1 MLALPD
7 DARLT
12 PVVRFGKSYLKLECL
27 QPVGSF
33 KIRGALTKRSELLPA
48 ARSSGVVSYSSGNHG
63 WAVAHVARR
72 LGVSATIVVP
82 SDAPAT
88 KLLAIARE
96 QAEIVSV
103 AAHSDE
109 RRLAA
114 EALARETGK
123 ALIPPYDDRAVI
135 IGQGTVGFE
144 LLQQLKDMT
153 SVVVPVGGGGLISGV
168 AAALKAARPAVQVVG
183 VEPEY
188 AADARESFL
197 SGHLVHWGP
206 ERVGRTFADGVRT
219 QSLGELGYEHVS
231 RLVDDMVAVSE
242 QEIESALV
250 ALLES
255 RLIVEPAGA
264 LSLAAI
270 ETGKVAAPGAV
281 AVISG
286 GNASTELLGSLVER
300 VARAQASGAKGIVTD
315 QHQRPRLT
323 K

>member
-1 MLALPD
+1 MPW
-7 DARLT
+7 T

-206 ERVGRTFADGVRT
+206 ERVARD
-219 QSLGELGYEHVS
+219 L
-231 RLVDDMVAVSE
+231 D
-242 QEIESALV
+242 
-250 ALLES
+250 
-255 RLIVEPAGA
+255 PAGLITA
-264 LSLAAI
+264 SQVF
-270 ETGKVAAPGAV
+270 TGSKSVVA
-281 AVISG
+281 SDD
-286 GNASTELLGSLVER
+286 
-300 VARAQASGAKGIVTD
+300 AQAARRSRSMSRSISVLRFSRARRNAGGDGPGLVRSAMPAYNTRLCSRVRKTAAANPKSVTS
-315 QHQRPRLT
+315 
-323 K
+323 